1 MTNKIEHLKLIQEVT
16 NRMSRNSFLLKGWSV
31 IIVSALFALA
41 ANNANSYVVGLAY
54 FPSIAFWILDGY
66 FLRQERLFRAL
77 YDWVREL
84 EEDDIDFS
92 MSTSIV
98 QGKVSQWAVAVFSKT
113 LFIFHGAVL
122 VSITIVLLL
131 ILKFAGGT

>member
-1 MTNKIEHLKLIQEVT
+1 MKNKIEHLKLIQEVI

-41 ANNANSYVVGLAY
+41 ANNANPFIVGLAY

-84 EEDDIDFS
+84 EEDDINFS
-92 MSTSIV
+92 MNTSIV
-98 QGKVSQWAVAVFSKT
+98 QDKVSRWAATVFSKT
-113 LFIFHGAVL
+113 LRIFHGAVF
-122 VSITIVLLL
+122 VSITIVLIL
-131 ILKFAGGT
+131 ILKCVGGT